1 MDRTL
6 HSTTARLGT
15 PAKVSM
21 GERRFGRVN
30 WLGLWTLTSR
40 EVRRFT
46 SVWTQTMLAPLATAL
61 LFLAVFTLA
70 LGAQRG
76 DVAGYSFGAFL
87 VPGILA
93 MTVIQNAFANT
104 SSSMMISKIQGNIVD
119 TLMPPLSP
127 SELLT
132 GYVLGGVAR
141 GVVVALSV
149 AVVVFPLMGIAPVH
163 PFWALVFV
171 LGGSAMLAL
180 AGILAAIVAQK
191 FDHMAALTN
200 FVITP
205 LSFLSGTF
213 YSAEALPET
222 FRVLMHL
229 NPIFYLI
236 DGVRFGVLGIGDTP
250 APVGFAVVLAVDAG
264 LAWLAYRW
272 LKSGFRL
279 KT

>member
-1 MDRTL
+1 
-6 HSTTARLGT
+6 
-15 PAKVSM
+15 M